1 VVRLLSAA
9 DLAELFDP
17 GRYVR
22 NLDVVFD
29 RLAKLTV
36 GGEP

>member
-1 VVRLLSAA
+1 VVRLLSAE
-9 DLAELFDP
+9 DLEALFDP
-17 GRYVR
+17 GRYLQ

-36 GGEP
+36 GGER